1 MENIKRPVLNR
12 GALFFLVLLF
22 IMSLISFYMATL
34 PKWTGKL
41 DTRLLCQDSFCPGT
55 KGTIRVITVNHDG
68 FKPVKDA
75 DIKVW
80 LSAKNRTCEL
90 LNKKSDNY
98 GTMDGTFDIPSDME
112 EGEGTLT
119 VKVSSPVGQDTITQK
134 ITIIRSCRILLTA
147 DKPVYQPGQTIHIRS
162 LAMENENLSPVKDRT
177 ATIEVEDSKGNKVF
191 KTMDKKTSAYGI
203 VSADFILAREADPGN
218 YKIRSIAGGNQS
230 EITVSV
236 KKYVLPKFKVT
247 LSTDKKFYRPGE
259 IIKGDLKA
267 DYFFG
272 KPVAGGTVKV
282 ELASYDAEYHK
293 FAEIQGKTDDDG
305 NFIFE
310 QSLEKYFA
318 GQPLEGGKGM
328 VRFTVEVTDKA
339 EHKEII
345 YETFFISKD
354 TVQITI
360 VPESGEI
367 VPGIENIL
375 YLITSY
381 PDGTP
386 CRATVSMTFGQQ
398 GFQRFQTSSTGIA
411 EFTLKP
417 EFINRQLEVNGSDGL
432 GNSGS
437 ITYIPSTGQTEESL
451 LLRTDKAVYKDSD
464 IMNLEILSSTD
475 GSVFLD
481 IVKNRQTRFTKILT
495 IGDKKAKLDI
505 PLTGDMAGTLQIH
518 AYRLK
523 RDGKFASDTK
533 TVYVEI
539 SKDLSVKVSSDK
551 DIYRP
556 GRSGKIDFEVKDK
569 EGKPVPAALGISVVD
584 ESVFAL
590 AEKEPGLEKVYFTLE
605 QDLLKPKVEVCRHYI
620 DMVSDDL
627 VRKKNNQNTA
637 KVAFC
642 SIPESPYSIMV
653 STYPERLAGIMAMQ
667 QKYFYFLQWF
677 GMLCVMLILILS
689 PLSILILTFYN
700 EFLKKKDEERFL
712 PVTSDNFVTMIV
724 YTGGFFLVFLTPFVM
739 GFLTYII
746 LNMEHHYHR
755 NEYTSLICS
764 MAAMAMAAL
773 IYTIKLR
780 NKSRSEDIKKLNTL
794 RYSFQ
799 LIQLFV
805 AGLIVTAALLLACAM
820 TGKEQIGGISIFLLF
835 LTGVISSV
843 FMNFILIYNI
853 RSHAGKQRKATVWHF
868 IYNCG
873 CVVIAGLGVA
883 GLLFA
888 VIAPNFLKARA
899 QGPTLSG
906 TIKGESD
913 TSTLS
918 VSSEEVAPQYAPGQ
932 GLTLD
937 GGGFSA
943 KEEKNRNE
951 GDLRGNETSH
961 GKNSLELPTY
971 LRQYFPETMYF
982 NPELITDEQGKA
994 SVILKMA
1001 DTITTWRMGVSASSL
1016 NGDTG
1021 GTDYPVKVF
1030 QDFFID
1036 LDLPLNLTSGDE
1048 VFIPVAVYNYLQ
1060 EKQDIELIAVE
1071 DDWFDLLCE
1080 PVKRLSLGA
1089 NDVTVVY
1096 YPVKIHDTG
1105 KKRFTVYAKTK
1116 KMKDGI
1122 EKSVTIIPD
1131 GKEIRL
1137 SENGWL
1143 REKAIAALN
1152 IPENAINK
1160 SYDMGVKIYPGMF
1173 SQLVEGLDSM
1183 LRMPHGCFEQTTSA
1197 AYPDIMVLDY
1207 MKTSGQIT
1215 PDIQMKAEYYIN
1227 TGYQRLITFEVSG
1240 GGFSLYGD
1248 APASVWLSA
1257 YGLMEMYDMNRVYPV
1272 DEKIIERTKKWLISR
1287 QEVDGSWK
1295 ADGYSSWDAAGGGNS
1310 DLRVTAFVAWS
1321 LAQSGY
1327 EGDALKKA
1335 ISYIKSSMK
1344 DQKDFYTMSLVANLL
1359 LYTDPNGQATK
1370 DLLETLYK
1378 GRSENKDGVSW
1389 AIDGRTLTQS
1399 YGMIASIETTSL
1411 VTQAFLR
1418 SGSYGDA
1425 VEKSLKFLAVSRDTY
1440 GTWHSTQATVLA
1452 LKTLILSMNT
1462 DMGKNSKGKIH
1473 VIVDGQEAG
1482 TVEIMPEQSD
1492 VVKFLDLKGY
1502 AREGNFN
1509 VELVPE
1515 GDIRCMYQIIYSYYI
1530 PWSSYQAFRG
1540 EQSPVK
1546 ISVAYDRSE
1555 LRRNDILQERV
1566 AVTNTSEKA
1575 GESVIIDLGVP
1586 PGFDVIAED
1595 FENLVKVQKIERF
1608 DMTGRQVIVYLKR
1621 LEPGKSFGFSY
1632 GLRAKFPV
1640 KITTPVS
1647 EVYEYYNANTKGYS
1661 VPEKIEVT
1669 L

>member
-1 MENIKRPVLNR
+1 MEHIKRPILSR
-12 GALFFLVLLF
+12 WGIFFLAILL
-22 IMSLISFYMATL
+22 IISFISVYMATL

-41 DTRLLCQDSFCPGT
+41 DTMLLCENNFCPGT
-55 KGTIRVITVNHDG
+55 KGTIRIIVLNHDG
-68 FKPVKDA
+68 LKPVKDA
-75 DIKVW
+75 DINVW

-90 LNKKSDNY
+90 LHKKSDMY
-98 GTMDGTFDIPSDME
+98 GTMDGTFYIPSDME

-119 VKVSSPVGQDTITQK
+119 VKILSPVGQDDITQK
-134 ITIIRSCRILLTA
+134 INIYRSCRILLTT
-147 DKPVYQPGQTIHIRS
+147 DKPVYQPGQTVHIRS
-162 LAMENENLSPVKDRT
+162 LSMENENFSPVTNRS

-191 KTMDKKTSAYGI
+191 KRTDKKTSPYGI
-203 VSADFILAREADPGN
+203 ASADFILAREAEPGD
-218 YKIRSIAGGNQS
+218 YKIRSIVGGNQS

-272 KPVAGGTVKV
+272 KPVSGGTVRV
-282 ELASYDAEYHK
+282 ELASYDVEYHK
-293 FAEIQGKTDDDG
+293 FAEIQGKTDEYG
-305 NFIFE
+305 NFTFE
-310 QSLEKYFA
+310 QSLEKYLV
-318 GQPLEGGKGM
+318 GQPLEGGKGI
-328 VRFTVEVTDKA
+328 VRFTVDVTDKA
-339 EHKEII
+339 EHKEIN
-345 YETFFISKD
+345 YETLFVSKD

-360 VPESGEI
+360 LPESGEI

-381 PDGTP
+381 PDGAP
-386 CRATVSMTFGQQ
+386 CRATVSMKLGQQ
-398 GFQRFQTSSTGIA
+398 SVRRFQTSSTGIA

-417 EFINRQLEVNGSDGL
+417 DFIGRQIEVNASDGL
-432 GNSGS
+432 GNSGNL
-437 ITYIPSTGQTEESL
+437 TFVPQTGQTVESI

-464 IMNLEILSSTD
+464 VMKLEILSFTE

-481 IVKNRQTRFTKILT
+481 IVKNRQTRLTKILT
-495 IGDKKAKLDI
+495 VEDKQATLDI
-505 PLTGDMAGTLQIH
+505 PLTDTLTGTLQIN

-523 RDGKFASDTK
+523 KDGNFTKDTK

-539 SKDLSVKVSSDK
+539 SRDLSVKVSSDK

-556 GRSGKIDFEVKDK
+556 GRTGKIDFEVKDK

-605 QDLLKPKVEVCRHYI
+605 QDLLKPKVEVCKHYI

-627 VRKKNNQNTA
+627 IRKKNDQNTA

-642 SIPESPYSIMV
+642 SIPEEPYSIMIH
-653 STYPERLAGIMAMQ
+653 TYPERLARIMAMQ
-667 QKYFYFLQWF
+667 QKYFYFLQWS

-689 PLSILILTFYN
+689 PTAILVLTFYN
-700 EFLKKKDEERFL
+700 EILKKKDEERFL

-764 MAAMAMAAL
+764 MTAMALAAL

-820 TGKEQIGGISIFLLF
+820 TGKEQIGGISISLLF
-835 LTGVISSV
+835 LTGFISSV
-843 FMNFILIYNI
+843 FMNFILIYNM
-853 RSHAGKQRKATVWHF
+853 RSHAGKQRKAIVWHF
-868 IYNCG
+868 VYNCG
-873 CVVIAGLGVA
+873 CVVIAGLGLA

-906 TIKGESD
+906 TIKGD

-918 VSSEEVAPQYAPGQ
+918 VASDEVAPKYASGQ
-932 GLTLD
+932 GLAVD
-937 GGGFSA
+937 GGGFSDKKEIVQKELSGA
-943 KEEKNRNE
+943 KTSRT
-951 GDLRGNETSH
+951 ETSH
-961 GKNSLELPTY
+961 ELPPY

-982 NPELITDEQGKA
+982 NAELITDEQGKA
-994 SVILKMA
+994 STVIKMA
-1001 DTITTWRMGVSASSL
+1001 DSITTWRMGVSASSMK
-1016 NGDTG
+1016 GDTG
-1021 GTDYPVKVF
+1021 GTDYPIKVF

-1048 VFIPVAVYNYLQ
+1048 VSIPVSVYNYLP
-1060 EKQDIELIAVE
+1060 EKQDIELIAVK

-1080 PVKRLSLGA
+1080 PVKRLSLGP

-1105 KKRFTVYAKTK
+1105 KKRFTVYAKTA

-1122 EKSVTIIPD
+1122 SKSVTIIPD
-1131 GKEIRL
+1131 GKEKRFA
-1137 SENGWL
+1137 ENGWL
-1143 REKAIAALN
+1143 RESVSAGLN
-1152 IPENAINK
+1152 IPEHAINK
-1160 SYDMGVKIYPGMF
+1160 SYDMWIKIYPGMF

-1183 LRMPHGCFEQTTSA
+1183 LKMPYGCFEQTTSVT
-1197 AYPDIMVLDY
+1197 YPNIMVLDY

-1215 PDIQMKAEYYIN
+1215 PDIQMKAEHYIN
-1227 TGYQRLITFEVSG
+1227 LGYQRLITFEVPS
-1240 GGFSLYGD
+1240 GGFSLYGE

-1257 YGLMEMYDMNRVYPV
+1257 YGLIEMYDMNRVYPV

-1295 ADGYSSWDAAGGGNS
+1295 SDGYSSWDAAGGGDS

-1327 EGDALKKA
+1327 EGEALKKA

-1359 LYTDPNGQATK
+1359 LYTDPKGQAAK
-1370 DLLETLYK
+1370 DILETLYK

-1462 DMGKNSKGKIH
+1462 DMGKNSKGRIH
-1473 VIVDGQEAG
+1473 VLVDGQEAG
-1482 TVEIMPEQSD
+1482 TVEIIPEQSD

-1530 PWSSYQAFRG
+1530 PWSSYQTSRG

-1546 ISVAYDRSE
+1546 ISIAYDRSE
-1555 LRRNDILQERV
+1555 LRRNDILQARV
-1566 AVTNTSEKA
+1566 AVTNTSGKP
-1575 GESVIIDLGVP
+1575 GEAVIIDLGVP

-1608 DMTGRQVIVYLKR
+1608 DMTGRKVIVYLKR

-1632 GLRAKFPV
+1632 GMRAKFPV